1 MVVINSKD
9 IKGDNRRVAS
19 PDGSKKRSRTTMGES
34 GRVLTEPPADH
45 RHNLTA
51 NSTADNNNNININN
65 NNHNSIPHAPPPT
78 DRPVRV
84 YADGIYDLF
93 HFGHARSLEQAKK
106 SLVFPLFP
114 FIFAIVSM
122 LSICLRF
129 CFPAINT
136 NSSLRVSP

>member
-51 NSTADNNNNININN
+51 NSTADNNNININN

-114 FIFAIVSM
+114 SIFAIVSM

-136 NSSLRVSP
+136 NSSLLVSP